1 MTFLLGKWGKKTKL
15 LFLCTDF
22 GKKKSISIF
31 LKATYAKNICFEK
44 NKTKLSGRESRTT
57 LLCHDGKLFSH
68 DCWLLPLA
76 IIKKYTLKKTP
87 NTKPKAWEYFKEYDL
102 SNSLKQPFQIITDCH
117 HVVTLCCLLGGLE
130 MRQFLA
136 VQASLN
142 CSKDGHL
149 HSIPSTPW
157 TNKARN
163 YVPFIPSVVLDIIIQ
178 QQGNVMSTIFRA
190 GKLPVLLDYGFNSFL
205 CSAGFAQQWLS
216 TLWRASGTGRFA
228 INKRWYK
235 KGKENNNFLK
245 VVHITRYIL

>member
-102 SNSLKQPFQIITDCH
+102 SNSLKQPFQIITDWSPRGNS
-117 HVVTLCCLLGGLE
+117 LLLV
-130 MRQFLA
+130 R
-136 VQASLN
+136 
-142 CSKDGHL
+142 
-149 HSIPSTPW
+149 
-157 TNKARN
+157 
-163 YVPFIPSVVLDIIIQ
+163 
-178 QQGNVMSTIFRA
+178 RA
-190 GKLPVLLDYGFNSFL
+190 GDETVPCSSSIFKL
-205 CSAGFAQQWLS
+205 Q
-216 TLWRASGTGRFA
+216 
-228 INKRWYK
+228 
-235 KGKENNNFLK
+235 
-245 VVHITRYIL
+245 